1 MVSYNIMKLSFRNF
15 SGHAHQMIESFI
27 ILCSARCLHRWK
39 SIIDLHS
46 NQTCVDHSI
55 FGRTRMYVESFD
67 HEIRFACVEVLVLDL
82 AFGITVQCIA
92 VGSPEL
98 FYVEVRSTG
107 TNLFIEVSTEGKP
120 YVFFMSDGA
129 TRPMDARALTFLER
143 MGAKVALI
151 DSKDYGLAD
160 AVPASVI
167 TYFNPLLHLAV
178 MREYGNQIAEA
189 RQHPLT
195 MRRYMWKLS
204 Y

>member
-46 NQTCVDHSI
+46 NQTCIDHSI

-67 HEIRFACVEVLVLDL
+67 HEIRFACVEVLILDL

-92 VGSPEL
+92 VVSTEL

-107 TNLFIEVSTEGKP
+107 TNLFIRCKCYAQRSVRNL
-120 YVFFMSDGA
+120 FFLNAFDHCHDLCDSGFVISSENSRAVRSDQC
-129 TRPMDARALTFLER
+129 TSFQTCQ
-143 MGAKVALI
+143 
-151 DSKDYGLAD
+151 
-160 AVPASVI
+160 
-167 TYFNPLLHLAV
+167 
-178 MREYGNQIAEA
+178 MREVL
-189 RQHPLT
+189 RT
-195 MRRYMWKLS
+195 
-204 Y
+204 